1 MIYNTNIDLV
11 NDDVYTN
18 LVSFCQFFLKT
29 MSKNEI
35 FNICKISFN
44 KRYLLHTYIL
54 LCTIATF
61 QKAGTCLEAQQS
73 MAKQPIKG
81 CVSNHSRTC
90 GESVSEKSE

>member
-1 MIYNTNIDLV
+1 MGACV
-11 NDDVYTN
+11 R
-18 LVSFCQFFLKT
+18 VSHFVPTVIL
-29 MSKNEI
+29 MAL
-35 FNICKISFN
+35 
-44 KRYLLHTYIL
+44 YLLHTYIL